1 MKHLTLSRLAA
12 GCVSA
17 SFVLAALVVSSC
29 GGAGSSELT
38 TAKQSIT
45 KAEQIKAKSFLAKS
59 QAEIDKINADAA
71 PLYRT
76 AKTNLDAV
84 AQSTTATGEAF
95 FLLGKVSKELNLGDS
110 ALMAYKQAD
119 KMLGNEKKEDK
130 QMRSEMGLAL
140 YEVWIAN
147 VNKAVENY
155 NAALG
160 DETPAGK
167 KTKLQNV
174 IQNAQTCLDAKPEN
188 LDIVY
193 DLMAS
198 SYMQLEDTTKAV
210 AAFAEYAAKVKP
222 VLDALTAK
230 GVTYKEQRNDVVK
243 KIGAPAEAKTLPV
256 PDKAN
261 PKPDPTLY
269 FDKYTNLV
277 AGKEVYIF
285 YPKDKDKGAFLLN
298 GFSTPPASWSQQEKE
313 REVSFSVQ
321 PYGTLVYN
329 AYTKKDWDKA
339 IRYAKESL
347 AFRPTDEQMSG
358 FLPTLYTESGRTDM
372 ALAEFKAMSEKN
384 PSDKNALAQYG
395 SMLSGLEKYDEAIVQ
410 FEKALKID
418 PQFENALFNL
428 GACYKNKAGVVQKE
442 EQKKFDDAEA
452 ARKKDKKA
460 AAYTLDV
467 NKYKPF
473 LLKSAEYFEQ
483 YRKLPGKDRDA
494 QAWNVVD
501 QLLNTYDVLD
511 DKEKYKKMAGEFIAL
526 EYANTNNPRYY
537 EALGRVYGK
546 LKDSKKVKE
555 SLDKADAL
563 RKSGAK

>member
-1 MKHLTLSRLAA
+1 VAGRACAVLSSLTLSSL
-12 GCVSA
+12 
-17 SFVLAALVVSSC
+17 VLSSC
-29 GGAGSSELT
+29 GGAASSELT

-45 KAEQIKAKSFLAKS
+45 KAEQVKAKSFLAKS

-76 AKTNLDAV
+76 AKANLDVAV
-84 AQSTTATGEAF
+84 QNTTSATIGEAY
-95 FLLGKVSKELNLGDS
+95 FLLGKVSKELNLPDS
-110 ALMAYKQAD
+110 AMMAYKQAD
-119 KMLGNEKKEDK
+119 KLLGNEKKEDK

-147 VNKAVENY
+147 VNKAVESY
-155 NAALG
+155 NAALAE
-160 DETPAGK
+160 DNAAGK
-167 KTKLQNV
+167 KAKLQNV
-174 IQNAQTCLDAKPEN
+174 VKYSQACLEAKPEN
-188 LDIVY
+188 IDIVY
-193 DLMAS
+193 GLMAAAHLQ
-198 SYMQLEDTTKAV
+198 MEDTTKAV
-210 AAFAEYAAKVKP
+210 AAYATYASLVKP
-222 VLDALTAK
+222 VLDVFASK
-230 GVTYKEQRNDVVK
+230 GVTYKEQRDDVVK
-243 KIGAPAEAKTLPV
+243 KLGAPTEAKTLPM

-269 FDKYTNLV
+269 FDKYTNIL
-277 AGKEVYIF
+277 AGKDVYLF

-298 GFSTPPASWSQQEKE
+298 GFSMPPASWSQQEKE
-313 REVSFSVQ
+313 RETSFDAN

-358 FLPTLYTESGRTDM
+358 FLPTLYTESGKTDM
-372 ALAEFKAMSEKN
+372 ALAEFKAMTEKN
-384 PSDKNALAQYG
+384 PNDKNALAQYG

-410 FEKALKID
+410 FEKSLKID
-418 PQFENALFNL
+418 PQFDNALFNL
-428 GACYKNKAGVVQKE
+428 GACYKNKAGIVQKE
-442 EQKKFDDAEA
+442 EQKKADDAEA

-460 AAYTLDV
+460 AAYVVDV

-473 LLKSAEYFEQ
+473 LVKSAEYFEQ

-546 LKDSKKVKE
+546 LKDGKKVKE

-563 RKSGAK
+563 RKGGAK